1 MRLNDKKEK
10 LHSESSDIFGVNL
23 HEFIEKESY
32 STNYELASEFGL
44 SMRDVKNLK
53 KQLERS

>member
-1 MRLNDKKEK
+1 MRLNAKKEK